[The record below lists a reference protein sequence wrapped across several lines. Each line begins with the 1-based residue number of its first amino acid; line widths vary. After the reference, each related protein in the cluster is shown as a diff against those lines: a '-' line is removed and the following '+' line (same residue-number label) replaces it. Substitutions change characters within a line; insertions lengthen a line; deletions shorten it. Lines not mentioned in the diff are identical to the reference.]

1 MNLLILLIGS
11 AEKILESSG
20 FNGSN
25 FEIVK
30 LDEKVL
36 AQPRKILRVI
46 KQKKYENIYFGTIHL
61 DFQRFQTFIK
71 IYLFLSGYTKGAIL
85 DEEGRQNKFKLSK
98 FIFSEIPLFK
108 IEIVGSGF
116 LVLYYHIK
124 VFLLRW
130 KYRTN

>member
-1 MNLLILLIGS
+1 MNLLILLIGNPK
-11 AEKILESSG
+11 KILEA
-20 FNGSN
+20 NGLIESN

-36 AQPRKILRVI
+36 AQPKKILRVI
-46 KQKKYENIYFGTIHL
+46 KQKRYENVYFGTIHL

-71 IYLFLSGYTKGAIL
+71 IYLFLSGFCKGALL
-85 DEEGRQNKFKLSK
+85 DEEGRQNKFKFAK
-98 FIFSEIPLFK
+98 FIFKEIPLFK

-124 VFLLRW
+124 VFILRW